1 MKQLKTVNKL
11 LCLLIALSATLAVHA
26 QTFTYTSG
34 KTLEYTVIDGTMNV
48 RVSDGGNKTTLGN
61 ITIPKTV
68 TYNGKSYTVTEID
81 VMGFYKNQ
89 GLTSVNYP
97 STLTGVRGSAFEG
110 CSNLTKFVSG
120 TSSLKVCNISSNITM
135 LGSECFAGCGF
146 ESAQL
151 NLDNVVS
158 GPDSFG
164 NDLYTG
170 WFKSCSKLNTVRASG
185 VIPSEV
191 FLDCTALTTFSMSSS
206 TNPNPKIGASAFS
219 GCTSLQS
226 VGFTYNSCKTIGYNA
241 FGGVPSLT
249 SITLPGGLE
258 EVGRYAFNHCSSLS
272 TAVFPGSLTTIGD
285 HAFNECNLK
294 SVTIPAN
301 VNNIG
306 TNAFAMNKQLTDVT
320 VMSNDIASYSCFGE
334 DDYHS
339 FIIMFAGSP
348 VSKVSFMGNVKSI
361 GRYLCKGMYFL
372 ETVEL
377 PSTGIDEI
385 GDGAFMSCQ
394 NLSTINKIVCG
405 RIGEDAF
412 NGCAF
417 VELDINAQSI
427 GLNAFSN
434 NYALHHAV
442 LRRLNG
448 SISPCFIMSGVDGA
462 QLDILPVGP
471 LDEASYLSFSPF
483 RISNFETITFDSRN
497 QAINFCLFENC
508 PYLKVV
514 NIKNPGEISMDVKFA
529 ESCPYLR
536 EYRLD
541 GGAETSGT
549 LMVEDGC
556 VYSLDGTK
564 LILAPEGKRSPIRLL
579 PTVREVGVNASY
591 GNLVFDLSYV
601 KTPAELPTF
610 NLYNPYEA
618 PTLLLSLNGYN
629 AMNEAWED
637 NALLLQRFGEKMIIT
652 SAQPG
657 DIDMDGKVTIKDVT
671 LLTKMLLEQP

>member
-11 LCLLIALSATLAVHA
+11 LCLLLALSATLAVHA
-26 QTFTYTSG
+26 QTFFNYTYSG
-34 KTLEYTVIDGTMNV
+34 KTLRYRVIDGTMNV
-48 RVSDGGNKTTLGN
+48 RVSDGNNKTTLGS
-61 ITIPKTV
+61 ITIPSTV
-68 TYNGKSYTVTEID
+68 TYDGQSYTVTEITAH
-81 VMGFYKNQ
+81 GFEENL
-89 GLTSVNYP
+89 GLTSVIYP
-97 STLTGVRGSAFEG
+97 TTLTSIGSNAFGG

-120 TSSLKVCNISSNITM
+120 SSSYKVCKISSNITM
-135 LGSECFAGCGF
+135 LGEMCFAGCGF

-151 NLDNVVS
+151 SLDKIS
-158 GPDSFG
+158 GDQGKRCFQ
-164 NDLYTG
+164 
-170 WFKSCSKLNTVRASG
+170 SCTKLNTVVASG
-185 VIPSEV
+185 VISNSM
-191 FLDCTALTTFSMSSS
+191 FLDCTALTFFSMSSS
-206 TNPNPKIGASAFS
+206 TNLNPKIGDYAFS
-219 GCTSLQS
+219 GCTSLQT
-226 VGFTYNSCKTIGYNA
+226 VGFSSSTSCKTLGYMA
-241 FGGVPSLT
+241 FKGVTSLT
-249 SITLPGGLE
+249 SITLPAGLE
-258 EVGRYAFNHCSSLS
+258 KVGDYAFYECSNLS
-272 TAVFPGSLTTIGD
+272 NVTFPGTLTTIGKS
-285 HAFNECNLK
+285 AFNSCNLT

-306 TNAFAMNKQLTDVT
+306 TLAFAANMQLADVK
-320 VMSNDIASYSCFGE
+320 VMSNDIASYPCNGS

-339 FIIMFAGSP
+339 FTSMFAGNH
-348 VSKVSFMGNVKSI
+348 VRKVSFMGNVTSI
-361 GRYLCKGMYFL
+361 GSNLCKGMNYL

-385 GDGAFMSCQ
+385 GNGAFMSCQ

-417 VELDINAQSI
+417 VELDINAPII
-427 GLNAFSN
+427 GPNAFSR
-434 NYALHHAV
+434 NYALRHAV
-442 LRRLNG
+442 LRRLNEN
-448 SISPCFIMSGVDGA
+448 ISPCFLMSGVGGA
-462 QLDILPVGP
+462 QLDILPAGP
-471 LDEASYLSFSPF
+471 LDEASEGVYSPLML
-483 RISNFETITFDSRN
+483 SNFETITFDSRN
-497 QAINFCLFENC
+497 QDINFCLFMNC
-508 PYLKVV
+508 PQLKVV

-549 LMVEDGC
+549 LMVKDGC

-618 PTLLLSLNGYN
+618 PTLLLSLNGYY

-657 DIDMDGKVTIKDVT
+657 DIDMDGKVTITDVT